1 MILSR
6 QQRTELT
13 EQFVEIVV
21 DNMSEESL
29 VLYAQEMMTDNCDH
43 LMQQELKEM
52 VLAYDEELWDELL
65 DNVNTTTYS
74 LEVGESIH
82 SLSTIQTVNKL
93 VHSAPHA

>member
-1 MILSR
+1 MTLSR

-29 VLYAQEMMTDNCDH
+29 VLYAQEMMTDQCDH

-52 VLAYDEELWDELL
+52 VLTYDEELWDELL
-65 DNVNTTTYS
+65 DNVQSTTYS
-74 LEVGESIH
+74 LEVGESI
-82 SLSTIQTVNKL
+82 SFP
-93 VHSAPHA
+93 VHNPDS

>member
-74 LEVGESIH
+74 LEVGESI
-82 SLSTIQTVNKL
+82 SFP
-93 VHSAPHA
+93 VHNPDS

>member
-29 VLYAQEMMTDNCDH
+29 ILYAQEMMTDNCDH

-52 VLAYDEELWDELL
+52 VLTYDEELWDELV
-65 DNVNTTTYS
+65 DNVSTVTYG
-74 LEVGESIH
+74 LEVDETISFPVHNRNES
-82 SLSTIQTVNKL
+82 
-93 VHSAPHA
+93 A

>member
-29 VLYAQEMMTDNCDH
+29 VLYAQEMMTNQLDH
-43 LMQQELKEM
+43 AMQDELKEM
-52 VLAYDEELWDELL
+52 VRLYDEELWEELV
-65 DNVNTTTYS
+65 DNVNTTTYG
-74 LEVGESIH
+74 LEVGE
-82 SLSTIQTVNKL
+82 TISFP
-93 VHSAPHA
+93 VHNPDS

>member
-52 VLAYDEELWDELL
+52 VLAYDEELWEELV

-74 LEVGESIH
+74 LEVGE
-82 SLSTIQTVNKL
+82 TISFP
-93 VHSAPHA
+93 VHNPDS

>member
-1 MILSR
+1 MKLSR
-6 QQRTELT
+6 QQRDELT

-52 VLAYDEELWDELL
+52 VLAYDEELWEELV
-65 DNVNTTTYS
+65 DNVQTTTYS
-74 LEVGESIH
+74 LEVGESI
-82 SLSTIQTVNKL
+82 SFP
-93 VHSAPHA
+93 VHGSDEV

>member
-6 QQRTELT
+6 EQRNELT

-29 VLYAQEMMTDNCDH
+29 VLYAQEMMTENCDH

-52 VLAYDEELWDELL
+52 VLLYDETLWDELVQ
-65 DNVNTTTYS
+65 NVQSTTYS
-74 LEVGESIH
+74 LEVGESI
-82 SLSTIQTVNKL
+82 TFP
-93 VHSAPHA
+93 VHNPDS

>member
-29 VLYAQEMMTDNCDH
+29 VLYAQEMMTENCDH

-52 VLAYDEELWDELL
+52 VLLYDETLWDELVE
-65 DNVNTTTYS
+65 NVQSTTYG
-74 LEVGESIH
+74 LEVGESI
-82 SLSTIQTVNKL
+82 TFP
-93 VHSAPHA
+93 VHNPDS

>member
-74 LEVGESIH
+74 LEVGESI
-82 SLSTIQTVNKL
+82 SFP
-93 VHSAPHA
+93 VHGSDEV

>member
-29 VLYAQEMMTDNCDH
+29 VLYAQEMMTENCDH

-52 VLAYDEELWDELL
+52 ILAYDEELWEELV

-74 LEVGESIH
+74 LEVGE
-82 SLSTIQTVNKL
+82 TISFP
-93 VHSAPHA
+93 VHNPDS

>member
-1 MILSR
+1 MKLSR
-6 QQRTELT
+6 QQRDELT

-52 VLAYDEELWDELL
+52 ILAYDEELWEELV
-65 DNVNTTTYS
+65 DNVQTTTYS
-74 LEVGESIH
+74 LEVGESI
-82 SLSTIQTVNKL
+82 SFP
-93 VHSAPHA
+93 VHNPDS

>member
-6 QQRTELT
+6 EQRNELT

-29 VLYAQEMMTDNCDH
+29 VLYAQEMMTANCDH

-52 VLAYDEELWDELL
+52 ILSYDETLWEELV
-65 DNVNTTTYS
+65 DNVQSTTYG
-74 LEVGESIH
+74 LEVGESI
-82 SLSTIQTVNKL
+82 SFP
-93 VHSAPHA
+93 VHNPDS